1 MLDIE
6 WPKAPDRVADTGIDS
21 GLLNAL
27 ALKTLYFGGDTLAID
42 VARQMHLP
50 LGTTLEILDFLRRE
64 RLCEILGGEATSPG
78 AYRYTLTM
86 AGIERASKTLD
97 QSGYVG
103 PTPVPLKSYVDQMTR
118 QSVRDV
124 TLTQTQIEKSLSPLV
139 LDQQA
144 VNLVGQ
150 ALSAEKPMLLYG
162 ESGDGKT
169 TAAECLA
176 KVMGGTILVPH
187 AVEVGHQVI
196 RVYDHSTHRLVDD
209 LSGEADRESQTKD
222 HRWIAIQRPVV
233 FAAGELAANHLDL
246 VLDEVNK
253 TYEAPIQMKANGGI
267 LVIDDFGRQ
276 RLDAAYLLNRWIIP
290 LERGFDSLSLH
301 NGARF
306 RVPFDVV
313 TMFLTNR
320 RPEDLADEAFL
331 RRIRYKINIPSP
343 TIERFIEIIRRECEK
358 HSVAFSDQ
366 SIQHFIDE
374 YYVGPN
380 RAMRGCHP
388 RDIVE
393 AIADAAQYRGSS
405 RALTEATLRDACASY
420 FV

>member
-1 MLDIE
+1 
-6 WPKAPDRVADTGIDS
+6 
-21 GLLNAL
+21 
-27 ALKTLYFGGDTLAID
+27 
-42 VARQMHLP
+42 
-50 LGTTLEILDFLRRE
+50 
-64 RLCEILGGEATSPG
+64 
-78 AYRYTLTM
+78 M
-86 AGIERASKTLD
+86 AGIERASKALD

-103 PTPVPLKSYVDQMTR
+103 PTPVPLQVYVSQLKR
-118 QSVRDV
+118 QSVRDL
-124 TLTQTQIEKSLSPLV
+124 TLTQAQIEESLSPLV

-144 VNLVGQ
+144 VDLVGQ

-169 TAAECLA
+169 SAAECLA
-176 KVMGGTILVPH
+176 QVMVGTILVPH
-187 AVEVGHQVI
+187 AVEVGHQVV
-196 RVYDHSTHRLVDD
+196 RVYDHSSHEPVGDPSTVTKGD
-209 LSGEADRESQTKD
+209 AQTRD
-222 HRWIAIQRPVV
+222 QRWLAIKRPVV

-246 VLDEVNK
+246 ILDEVNK

-306 RVPFDVV
+306 QVPFDVV

-343 TIERFIEIIRRECEK
+343 TLERFIEIIKRECRK

-366 SIQHFIDE
+366 TIQHFIDE
-374 YYVGPN
+374 YYVAQN
-380 RAMRGCHP
+380 RPMRGCHP

-393 AIADAAQYRGSS
+393 AIADAARYRGSP